1 MNTVDILQPKRVGT
15 ADATARSR
23 PNDLQE
29 GRNLLS
35 VRIER
40 NADNYMSVQDV
51 VNQKLKSEKG
61 DGLFGISG
69 YYVAEPPTSHTKPWV

>member
-1 MNTVDILQPKRVGT
+1 MNTVDIIQPKRVGT

-35 VRIER
+35 VRVGR
-40 NADNYMSVQDV
+40 NADNYMSV
-51 VNQKLKSEKG
+51 
-61 DGLFGISG
+61 
-69 YYVAEPPTSHTKPWV
+69 